1 MTTTLNAHLL
11 GRWPFY
17 FAVFFSLLPVGAG
30 PDGASEG
37 SFLRQLVWGSIFVC
51 AALVFVRRPE
61 RREFVIAALPLSLLC
76 LVFYVCAS
84 IAWSPAP
91 YVSFKRALQVL
102 GVLLLAA
109 SLIAGGGGTYRIH
122 RLTVPVLAVGM
133 ALALAFAAIFPGFA
147 FSDIG
152 FRAFMAT
159 KNNFGQFAV
168 FAIIFAASYLYIER
182 RWKLACIAIVL
193 VGLAGLGLSRSV
205 TAGASLLAVVAF
217 FSLRTIAQSVVP
229 GWWKF
234 LLGAVMAILVILHF
248 AGIAMGYPSIRDLLE
263 IVFQATG
270 RDLSL
275 SGRTDLWGLMWIE
288 AMKHP
293 WLGTGYGGF
302 WLGLDGMSGQIAYLV
317 RWGYPGQAHN
327 GYLDIF
333 NELGLAGSLLL
344 VVFLSSHSRNLAKLV
359 KQDRKLANFHTSIFI
374 AILTMNI
381 AEATILRTT
390 HLWWMLFTASVFEV
404 AAITKR
410 RETLETEHASH
421 IHSSPVRSI

>member
-1 MTTTLNAHLL
+1 MTTPLDTRLV

-37 SFLRQLVWGSIFVC
+37 SFLRQLVWGSIFTC

-61 RREFVIAALPLSLLC
+61 RRQHVIAALPLSLLC
-76 LVFYVCAS
+76 LVIYVCAS

-91 YVSFKRALQVL
+91 YVSFKRAIQVL
-102 GVLLLAA
+102 GVLVLGA
-109 SLIAGGGGTYRIH
+109 SLIAGGQGIYRIH
-122 RLTVPVLAVGM
+122 RLTVPVLAIGM
-133 ALALAFAAIFPGFA
+133 GLAVAFAAIFPGFA

-182 RWKLACIAIVL
+182 RWKLTCIALIV
-193 VGLAGLGLSRSV
+193 VGLTGLGLSRSV

-217 FSLRTIAQSVVP
+217 FSLRAIAQSVLP

-234 LLGAVMAILVILHF
+234 LLGTVMAALVVMHF

-333 NELGLAGSLLL
+333 NELGLVGSFLL
-344 VVFLSSHSRNLAKLV
+344 VVFLISHGRNLATLAE
-359 KQDRKLANFHTSIFI
+359 QDHKLANFHASIFI

-404 AAITKR
+404 AALIKLDKAPGPERT
-410 RETLETEHASH
+410 
-421 IHSSPVRSI
+421 SPPRPSPTRSK

>member
-1 MTTTLNAHLL
+1 MNTHLTASL
-11 GRWPFY
+11 IGRWPFY
-17 FAVFFSLLPVGAG
+17 IAVFFSLLPLGAG

-37 SFLRQLVWGSIFVC
+37 SFLRQLVWGSIFTC
-51 AALVFVRRPE
+51 AALVIIRRPE
-61 RREFVIAALPLSLLC
+61 RRELVINALPLSLLC
-76 LVFYVCAS
+76 FVLYVSVS

-102 GVLLLAA
+102 GIVVLAA
-109 SLIAGGGGTYRIH
+109 SLVAGGGSTYRIH
-122 RLTVPVLAVGM
+122 RLATPVLALVM
-133 ALALAFAAIFPGFA
+133 VLAIAFAATFPSFA

-168 FAIIFAASYLYIER
+168 IAVIFAAGYMAIER
-182 RWKLACIAIVL
+182 RNKLACMAIVI

-205 TAGASLLAVVAF
+205 TASASLLAVVSF
-217 FSLRTIAQSVVP
+217 LSLRAFIRSVLP
-229 GWWKF
+229 GWWRFF
-234 LLGAVMAILVILHF
+234 LGTAMVFLVIIYLILILTGF
-248 AGIAMGYPSIRDLLE
+248 PSLGDLLE
-263 IVFQATG
+263 VVFQATG

-333 NELGLAGSLLL
+333 NELGLVGGLLL
-344 VVFLSSHSRNLAKLV
+344 MAFLASHAHNLAMLSK
-359 KQDRKLANFHTSIFI
+359 KDRGLYSFHAAIFI

-404 AAITKR
+404 AALTKR
-410 RETLETEHASH
+410 GNALVSRGVAPLHPSLM
-421 IHSSPVRSI
+421 RSI